1 MFHPLP
7 APVPPVW
14 FVVSAIE
21 PVTEQTSAPAPGYID
36 SHKAALGFGSSKP
49 SILR

>member
-7 APVPPVW
+7 APVPTVW

-21 PVTEQTSAPAPGYID
+21 PVTGQTSAAAPGYADI
-36 SHKAALGFGSSKP
+36 HKTALGFGSSKP